1 MSDFNASVEMSA
13 LIGTDPM
20 GFLAALGVLR
30 LVTTELG
37 WPATLC
43 WPAGP
48 RNAAV
53 LGGCPAGYTIEEV
66 VDAIAGIVDAT
77 KSAGRLVPGVDG
89 FPPWKPSNEKGDAVN
104 ELSLLDRIGLSV
116 TANQRPSPFAEWL
129 VAILSLAAKDGAS
142 AKAGKKPNGVED
154 SKRDD
159 LEDKKVK
166 RDARNFT
173 TAAFVTPTGT
183 VSLGGRLDKGLA
195 SSDSGRI
202 REALCGWVRTEGEL
216 GNYFDQRA
224 IRDNYMGSSQKDTPN
239 AGVPGAAWLALMA
252 LPYLPVRTPLSG
264 KAATVGF
271 RRTRGKPT
279 RMVWPVWSRPL
290 TSETVGVLLDHPALT
305 RIDDVPRDDKE
316 AGHRSRTNARVLRA
330 LSVSAVF
337 SSDRRPGPQ
346 GPEGALGPSVVLAPK
361 PAPGRK
367 GEHSESP

>member
-1 MSDFNASVEMSA
+1 MMSDYEAAVEMPA

-43 WPAGP
+43 WPTGP

-53 LGGCPAGYTIEEV
+53 LGGCPTGHTVDDV
-66 VDAIAGIVDAT
+66 VDAIVGIVDAT
-77 KSAGRLVPGVDG
+77 KAAGRLIPGVDG

-104 ELSLLDRIGLSV
+104 ELSLLDRIGLSA
-116 TANQRPSPFAEWL
+116 TANQRSSSFADWL
-129 VAILSLAAKDGAS
+129 VAILSLAAKDGANVT
-142 AKAGKKPNGVED
+142 ARKPDEAES
-154 SKRDD
+154 SKGGG
-159 LEDKKVK
+159 LKDKKVK

-195 SSDSGRI
+195 VADSGRV

-224 IRDNYMGSSQKDTPN
+224 IRDNYMGSSQKDTSN

-271 RRTRGKPT
+271 QRTRGKPT
-279 RMVWPVWSRPL
+279 RMVWPVWWRPL
-290 TSETVGVLLDHPALT
+290 TSGAVSVLLDHPVLT
-305 RIDDVPRDDKE
+305 RIDVVPADPNE
-316 AGHRSRTNARVLRA
+316 ARRRARGNAKALRA
-330 LSVSAVF
+330 LNVTAVF

-346 GPEGALGPSVVLAPK
+346 GPEGALGPSIILAPK
-361 PAPGRK
+361 PVAGRS
-367 GEHSESP
+367 GQQMESL